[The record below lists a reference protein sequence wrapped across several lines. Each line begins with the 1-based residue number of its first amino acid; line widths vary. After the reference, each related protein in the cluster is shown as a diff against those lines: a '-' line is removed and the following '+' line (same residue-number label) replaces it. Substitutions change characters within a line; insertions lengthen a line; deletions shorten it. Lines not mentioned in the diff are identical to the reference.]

1 MEGHSMQDFQDSV
14 GGTAAGVLH
23 DALLDSA
30 DALQNKS
37 PSMRLDRRTTLLIVA
52 GTCFLLG
59 FLWAKARQPQSE
71 SVGVP

>member
-1 MEGHSMQDFQDSV
+1 VIHEDTV
-14 GGTAAGVLH
+14 GGSAAGALH

-37 PSMRLDRRTTLLIVA
+37 PLVRLDRRTTLLIVA

-59 FLWAKARQPQSE
+59 FLWAKARPTRTE
-71 SVGVP
+71 PLV